1 MSLKD
6 ALLKAGLKPTKSENE
21 RDFKPKREKKNSEKH
36 QFARNY
42 CEVCQSTQPDVEKFN
57 HRNRLIDAKWICVN
71 CADKNEIHD
80 DFRVTDQS
88 DFATQNKYRRYYG
101 PTRNLKKEANSAGK
115 GKRPNNNS
123 KSRNPNEKKNFNR

>member
-21 RDFKPKREKKNSEKH
+21 RDFKPKREKANSEKH

-42 CEVCQSTQPDVEKFN
+42 CEICQSTQPDVEKFN

-101 PTRNLKKEANSAGK
+101 PTRNLKKEGKSTRDPKDRSKNNKNS
-115 GKRPNNNS
+115 NH
-123 KSRNPNEKKNFNR
+123 KKNFNR